1 MAIMAIMVTVAATC
15 IIRNKSLSQL
25 AKALT
30 VIKRVLLTLSLAA

>member
-1 MAIMAIMVTVAATC
+1 MVIMVTVAATC
-15 IIRNKSLSQL
+15 ITQNKSLNQL